1 MLNLVLL
8 LIFLIVAAGTWFQ
21 GLWNSVITLINLIL
35 AVMVAFNYFEPLAST
50 LEAQDPS
57 YTYLLD
63 FLALW
68 GLFALSFGLLRM
80 MTDILSRRRVVFDF
94 WTETVGRSVLAI
106 WIAWLFVGFVCAT
119 LHTAP
124 LSAHFMGFQKTPT
137 AGNFLG
143 MAPGRQVLAFIQ
155 SRSMGA
161 LSREESDP
169 AKRSPRPEDEDRQV
183 RIFDPESEFIPKYHQ
198 RRKNFEDEPSFRV
211 AR

>member
-1 MLNLVLL
+1 MLTLLLLVL
-8 LIFLIVAAGTWFQ
+8 FLIVAAAMWVQ
-21 GLWNSVITLINLIL
+21 GLWNGVVTLINLIL
-35 AVMVAFNYFEPLAST
+35 AIMVAFNYFEPLADT

-63 FLALW
+63 FLLLW

-80 MTDILSRRRVVFDF
+80 MTDILSRRKVAFDF
-94 WTETVGRSVLAI
+94 WTETIGRGVVAV

-137 AGNFLG
+137 SGNFLG

-161 LSREESDP
+161 FSRPEADP
-169 AKRSPRPEDEDRQV
+169 AKRSSRSEDEDRDA
-183 RIFDPESEFIPKYHQ
+183 RIFDPESEFILKYRQ
-198 RRKNFEDEPSFRV
+198 RRQNFEDEPSFRV